1 MSTILIKQGTYRN
14 QPVMNQVF
22 ELVEQFK
29 QGKKGGFVTVKNGG
43 VFLGFPDT
51 IRVSVAD
58 MTAYEFVSGAAVA
71 SNNSHVPVAAP
82 IVVETD
88 DEIITRIRERFQIL
102 DDMTAAANR
111 GDVRA
116 LIVTGPPGVGKS
128 FGVQERLNRANL
140 MSRMKD
146 IKDTCEFISGA
157 CTPIALYKTLYEHR
171 HPKHVIVFDD
181 TDSIFYDDNSLN
193 LLKAALDT
201 GKKRNINWLAESRT
215 LREEDIPKSFEFQ
228 GSVIFI
234 TNLKLGN
241 VRGKIKD
248 HVDAL
253 FSRCHYLDLTMDT
266 DREKLLRIKQ
276 VAQDS
281 DLFATND
288 LTHEQ
293 GTEVIEFIEA
303 NQNRLREL
311 SIRTLIKCAEL
322 RNVSD
327 NWKRV
332 AQLTILK

>member
-1 MSTILIKQGTYRN
+1 MAQILIKQGVYRN
-14 QPVMNQVF
+14 QPVVNQVF

-29 QGKKGGFVTVKNGG
+29 QGKKSGFVTVKNGG
-43 VFLGFPDT
+43 VFPGFPDQ
-51 IRVSVAD
+51 IRVSVEH
-58 MTAYEFVSGAAVA
+58 MTSYEFVSGDAVA
-71 SNNSHVPVAAP
+71 THVPAAAP

-88 DEIITRIRERFQIL
+88 DEIMTRIRERFQIL

-116 LIVTGPPGVGKS
+116 LIVSGPPGVGKS
-128 FGVQERLNRANL
+128 HGVQERLNRANL
-140 MSRMKD
+140 MSKMKD
-146 IKDTCEFISGA
+146 IKDTCTFIKGA
-157 CTPIALYKTLYEHR
+157 CTPIALYKTLYEYR
-171 HPKHVIVFDD
+171 QTKNVIVFDD
-181 TDSIFYDDNSLN
+181 TDSILYDEISLN

-201 GKKRNINWLAESRT
+201 GKTRRINWLAESRT
-215 LREEDIPKSFEFQ
+215 LREEDIPKSFEFN

-248 HVDAL
+248 HVEAL
-253 FSRCHYLDLTMDT
+253 FSRCHYLDLTMDN

-276 VAQDS
+276 VAMDS
-281 DLFATND
+281 NLFESND
-288 LTHEQ
+288 LTQDE
-293 GTEVIEFIEA
+293 GNEVIEFIET

-332 AQLTILK
+332 AQLTILR